1 MLNNCTF
8 VGRLVKDPEIKTTQS
23 GVTYLSFTLAV
34 ERNYAPEGG
43 ERITDFIDFKAWRG
57 TADFI
62 CKWFKKGSWIGVDGE
77 LQTSS
82 YEMEDGSKRKSVYIL
97 VRQASFA
104 GSASKDQKPAE
115 PTISSDDFKEVNEV
129 IPF

>member
-1 MLNNCTF
+1 MLNNCSFT
-8 VGRLVKDPEIKTTQS
+8 GRFVKDPESKSTQS
-23 GVTYLSFTLAV
+23 GVTYVNFTLAV

-57 TADFI
+57 TAEFI
-62 CKWFKKGSWIGVDGE
+62 CKWFKKGSWVAVDGE

-82 YEMEDGSKRKSVYIL
+82 YETEDGSKRKSVYVL
-97 VRQASFA
+97 ARNVSFV
-104 GSASKDQKPAE
+104 GSAKDDQKTEE
-115 PTISSDDFKEVNEV
+115 PTVSVQDLKEVNDI